1 MYPLIRYHY
10 RRIFRASRQVNR
22 SEMEKETYLGAL
34 LLFGVVV
41 FQLKSINA
49 VSFSNFNLDTEWNTY
64 LCANENPIVDKET
77 IIITATGLKPT
88 NLPCIALRKNLKI
101 SGKYQISSQLINV
114 GPPTGD
120 RNFGLVFNAEDE
132 KNYDFVYL
140 RLINWNKF
148 F

>member
-1 MYPLIRYHY
+1 
-10 RRIFRASRQVNR
+10 
-22 SEMEKETYLGAL
+22 MEKETYLGAL

-114 GPPTGD
+114 GPPIGE
-120 RNFGLVFNAEDE
+120 RNFGLIFNAEDE

-140 RLINWNKF
+140 RLILWNRVIYIYNYDIIRIDDWN
-148 F
+148 